1 MHWAARGVGAVG
13 VALVL
18 LLQPAP
24 APAAPLVRAAAPP
37 HPGTPDA
44 GDVVFPLLGNGGY
57 TPRRYVLD
65 LTYRADTRVLEGTVT
80 MLALAAQ
87 PLSRFDLD
95 SAGPAIGG
103 VRVDGRRASFE
114 QLGEKLTITPP
125 APIANHAGFEV
136 AVDFSVDPRE
146 RPGGGAPAPNLPTGF
161 IPTDDGFVLAGQPNT
176 MHTVFPCDDHPSD
189 KAEFV
194 FHLTVPDGLTAVA
207 NGVLA
212 GSTGAGGRTTFTY
225 RPRDPIAP
233 ELVQIAIGDDAV
245 VDGTGPGGLPL
256 RSVVPRDEVALL
268 RPAIDAVP
276 SHLAFL
282 EDLLGP
288 YPFDTYGVLAS
299 RATFGFSLETQTMSL
314 FQDALLARITTPAR
328 AAVMVHELAH
338 QWFGDSV
345 APRTWSDIWLN
356 EGQATWYEYLWRAAN
371 AGLALDQLMLA
382 LYSQGDV
389 FRQQYG
395 PVARPPTPKV
405 LFAQQRYGGGALVLY
420 ALRQVV
426 GAETFQEIERAWVA
440 RHRNGVAGTAD
451 FIDLA
456 AQLSG
461 DPPVPVAGAPDL
473 RAYLADWLLGSRTPP
488 MAGHP
493 DWTVTPAPAASTP
506 AASGSA

>member
-1 MHWAARGVGAVG
+1 MRWAARGVAAVG
-13 VALVL
+13 LALLL

-24 APAAPLVRAAAPP
+24 VPAPVRAAPP
-37 HPGTPDA
+37 QPGAPDA
-44 GDVVFPLLGNGGY
+44 GDAVFPLLGNGGY

-65 LTYRADTRVLEGTVT
+65 LTYRADARALDGTVT
-80 MLALAAQ
+80 MLALATE
-87 PLSRFDLD
+87 PLSELDLD
-95 SAGPAIGG
+95 SAGPAISG

-125 APIANHAGFEV
+125 STIANRAGFEV

-146 RPGGGAPAPNLPTGF
+146 RPAGGAAAPVLPTGF

-189 KAEFV
+189 KADFV
-194 FHLTVPDGLTAVA
+194 FHLNVPDGLTAVA

-212 GSTGAGGRTTFTY
+212 GSTRAGGRTTFTY

-245 VDGTGPGGLPL
+245 VEGTGPGDLPL
-256 RSVVPRDEVALL
+256 RSVVPRDEVVLL

-282 EDLLGP
+282 EDMLGP

-299 RATFGFSLETQTMSL
+299 RATFGFSLETQTLSL
-314 FQDALLARITTPAR
+314 FRDALLARTTTPAR
-328 AAVMVHELAH
+328 ASVMVHELAH

-345 APRTWSDIWLN
+345 APRSWSDVWLN
-356 EGQATWYEYLWRAAN
+356 EGHATWYEYLWSAAS
-371 AGLALDQLMLA
+371 GGPALDDLARA
-382 LYSQGDV
+382 LYGRGDA

-395 PVARPPTPKV
+395 PVARPPTPQV

-426 GAETFQEIERAWVA
+426 GAERFQQIERAWVS
-440 RHRNGVAGTAD
+440 RFRDGVAGTTD
-451 FIDLA
+451 FIDLVA
-456 AQLSG
+456 KLSG

-473 RAYLADWLLGSRTPP
+473 RAYLADWLFGSRTPP

-493 DWTVTPAPAASTP
+493 DWTVTPAAPPSPTAAT
-506 AASGSA
+506 GSA